1 MGVIINK
8 CSYLKVRIV
17 THANSTYNT
26 LARMTL
32 SDFKKKIMNNLL
44 MCSEK
49 EKEETNMINLLKYD
63 GTQNFYV
70 IM

>member
-8 CSYLKVRIV
+8 CSCLKVRNVTIV
-17 THANSTYNT
+17 NSTYNT

-32 SDFKKKIMNNLL
+32 SNFKKKMMSNSHL

-49 EKEETNMINLLKYD
+49 EEKETNMINLL
-63 GTQNFYV
+63 
-70 IM
+70 